1 MAAKAKIC
9 VVEDDN
15 SIRLLLE
22 MSLKSAGYE
31 VMAFNNA
38 DDALAQMKINC
49 PDAALLDVMMEGI
62 DGIEAMR
69 IIRSD
74 KALENM
80 PVMML
85 TAKDSETDKVTG
97 LDAGADDYMTKPF
110 SVLELCARVRALL
123 RRVRDTDET
132 SKAAKCIMSED
143 LSVDLSTREA
153 TLKGEVIDLTY
164 KEFELLTTLM
174 QNAPRALS
182 RDELLQLVWGF
193 DFVGETRTLDMH
205 IGTLRAKLGEDTAK
219 PKYIKTVRGVGYRF
233 TCEVH

>member
-110 SVLELCARVRALL
+110 GVLELSA
-123 RRVRDTDET
+123 
-132 SKAAKCIMSED
+132 
-143 LSVDLSTREA
+143 
-153 TLKGEVIDLTY
+153 
-164 KEFELLTTLM
+164 
-174 QNAPRALS
+174 
-182 RDELLQLVWGF
+182 
-193 DFVGETRTLDMH
+193 
-205 IGTLRAKLGEDTAK
+205 
-219 PKYIKTVRGVGYRF
+219 
-233 TCEVH
+233 